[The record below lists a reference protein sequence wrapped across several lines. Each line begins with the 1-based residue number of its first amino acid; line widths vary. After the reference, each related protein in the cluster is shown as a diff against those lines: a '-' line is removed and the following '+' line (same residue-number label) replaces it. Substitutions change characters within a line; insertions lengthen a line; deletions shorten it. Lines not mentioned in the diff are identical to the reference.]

1 MPMQS
6 MPPPVFADSEPDGAG
21 AAGAPPPPGGG
32 AGAGSI
38 DPAGWIDWMAAHPV
52 QSMPPPPSATMSAL
66 VSALMPASAAV
77 SALVSRAIAGAKA
90 AIAAESAAAGPSGS
104 PLAPPE
110 GTYVLADQPPKPGLC
125 FKVTPKVYAVAFE
138 DGSWSGFEIDHA
150 RTASRSMWPMW
161 LCRMAAAGRW
171 SRHTSMGRAQ
181 SVDGLSSTS
190 TGTPPPLSPAAT
202 SPFTTPRLPPL
213 KTGDRVNCTGK
224 VWSGKGHN
232 AASGEGVT
240 FIAIAQQKVKV
251 SPASRATASCT
262 PHTHHH

>member
-52 QSMPPPPSATMSAL
+52 QSMPPPPSAAMSAL

-110 GTYVLADQPPKPGLC
+110 DTYVLADQPPKPGLC

-138 DGSWSGFEIDHA
+138 DGSWSGFEIG
-150 RTASRSMWPMW
+150 TAWQTCPNGLEIDMADVVLSNGSGRPLVEAYLYGKSSICGWTLIDEYRHPPST
-161 LCRMAAAGRW
+161 AAAQDGR
-171 SRHTSMGRAQ
+171 SRQLH
-181 SVDGLSSTS
+181 
-190 TGTPPPLSPAAT
+190 
-202 SPFTTPRLPPL
+202 
-213 KTGDRVNCTGK
+213 
-224 VWSGKGHN
+224 GKGMEWQGPQRCKWRRRDLHRN
-232 AASGEGVT
+232 RPTEG
-240 FIAIAQQKVKV
+240 QGQPCQPCD
-251 SPASRATASCT
+251 S
-262 PHTHHH
+262 